1 MSFLICNN
9 SYLAVSLGLQSMPQ
23 SVLHHRTREKQ
34 QRKHLILYQPEL
46 VFMTL
51 LAPILELYL
60 LSVTVLLPSF
70 TSIATNYPGHACPR
84 KGNKKTLLESHEM
97 LGNLQPKLKSP
108 APSSYS
114 STSVEIRKA
123 NTCSQ
128 LALSKNTH
136 PVTVTRIC
144 SLCFPS
150 LHLRHRTIASKNLS
164 FRAAPP
170 VSLFLTQR
178 RQHRSTLPMQYPQL

>member
-23 SVLHHRTREKQ
+23 SVLHRRTREKQ

-84 KGNKKTLLESHEM
+84 KGNKKALLESHEM

>member
-1 MSFLICNN
+1 
-9 SYLAVSLGLQSMPQ
+9 MPQ

-84 KGNKKTLLESHEM
+84 KGNKKALLESHEM

>member
-1 MSFLICNN
+1 
-9 SYLAVSLGLQSMPQ
+9 MPQ
-23 SVLHHRTREKQ
+23 SVLHRRTREKQ

-150 LHLRHRTIASKNLS
+150 LHLRYRTLASKNLS

-170 VSLFLTQR
+170 VSLFLAQR